1 MFLLNLFTPE
11 KKLVQNL
18 EVDEVFVVGDKGELD
33 ILPGHA
39 PLMTTLQPGILRYRR
54 KGEAKYMSVAVSW
67 GYCQVSP
74 QGVKVLAETAETAE
88 EIDVERLIRSIN
100 LSNEQLAKIDSD
112 AEMVEK
118 HLAKLMRS
126 KVRKELIDQLKQN
139 TH

>member
-18 EVDEVFVVGDKGELD
+18 EIEEVFVTGEKGELD

-39 PLMTTLQPGILRYRR
+39 PLMTALKPGILRYRR
-54 KGEAKYMSVAVSW
+54 KGEATFSSVAVSW
-67 GYCQVSP
+67 GYCQVNP
-74 QGVKVLAETAETAE
+74 EGVKVLAETAETPE
-88 EIDVERLIRSIN
+88 EIDMERLSRSIN
-100 LSNEQLAKIDSD
+100 LSNEQLSKIDAD

-118 HLAKLMRS
+118 HLNKLMRS
-126 KVRKELIDQLKQN
+126 KVRKELVDQLKQT